1 MSSQGERWLQ
11 KRLGSESRA
20 NAFYQN
26 QMLDH
31 LSPAMQDFLMKQEM
45 MFLATSDRQ
54 GNCDLSFRAGK
65 QGFIHII
72 NKKTVIYPEYR
83 GNGVFASL
91 GNMLENPHIGMLFI
105 DFFTHRVGL
114 HINGTAGI
122 IEDEA
127 LPRCIPRS
135 IALHLQQTVEK
146 QVEAWVLVKID
157 EAYIHCSKNI
167 PLLKKVENEIHLD
180 SMDKSNGDFFGTK
193 MYKQKMK

>member
-1 MSSQGERWLQ
+1 MSSQGEHWLQ
-11 KRLGSESRA
+11 KRFGTEKRA
-20 NAFYQN
+20 NTFYEN

-31 LSPAMQDFLMKQEM
+31 LSPAMQDFLLKQEM

-54 GNCDLSFRAGK
+54 GNCDMSFRAGK
-65 QGFIHII
+65 PGFIHII
-72 NKKTVIYPEYR
+72 NKKNVIYPEYR
-83 GNGVFASL
+83 GNGVLASL

-105 DFFTHRVGL
+105 DFFTHRIGL

-127 LPRCIPRS
+127 LTRCIPRP

-167 PLLKKVENEIHLD
+167 PLLKKVEPAVQANQM
-180 SMDKSNGDFFGTK
+180 STASGDFFGTK
-193 MYKQKMK
+193 MYKQQMT